1 MINDTRYT
9 FPRRGEDSCSE
20 SRRPLALLCEVAWNS
35 DGARHRDARYIPSVE
50 LGLDRLPRELTEA
63 LADQDSGFRITEAMF
78 ESGTLLPD
86 WRRDQV
92 LTLPASRF
100 DGRLPGFGVLVPRV
114 GRFYPRR
121 LLSGDGGAPPLG
133 RLPFR
138 VIGIDK
144 EQLTVD
150 LNHPLAGKPL
160 TLRAEIEPSPTNA
173 RRGRGGLDLISALL
187 DDGPGMQGRHD
198 GRATDF
204 FEEDSFT
211 RSDPSNDAGFY
222 RQPRLVDHLDS
233 TAISEV
239 SALYGRLIP
248 PRARILDLMSSWH
261 SHLPTNLDAE
271 SITGL
276 GMNADELARNTI
288 LTERV
293 VHDLNA
299 EPRLPFDE
307 ERFDAVVCTVSV
319 EYLTDP
325 LAVFRDL
332 ARVLAP
338 DGVAIM
344 TFSNRWFPPKVIR
357 GWTLLHEFE
366 RPGLVLEYFHRSKR
380 FQDCHTRSLRGRPR
394 PANDTYSHRLPH
406 SDPVHAVWAFRSG

>member
-1 MINDTRYT
+1 MTND
-9 FPRRGEDSCSE
+9 PRDNLSRQGDDPCADSQH
-20 SRRPLALLCEVAWNS
+20 PLALLCEVAWDS

-63 LADQDSGFRITEAMF
+63 LADQHSGFRTEAMF
-78 ESGTLLPD
+78 QPGTLLPD

-92 LTLPASRF
+92 LSLPASRF
-100 DGRLPGFGVLVPRV
+100 DGRLPGLGVLVPRA

-121 LLSGDGGAPPLG
+121 LLSGDGGTPPSG
-133 RLPFR
+133 RVPFR
-138 VIGIDK
+138 VIGFDE

-160 TLRAEIEPSPTNA
+160 TLSAEIEPSPTNA
-173 RRGRGGLDLISALL
+173 WPGGGGLDLISALL

-198 GRATDF
+198 GLATDF
-204 FEEDSFT
+204 FDEDSFT
-211 RSDPSNDAGFY
+211 RSDPSDDAGFY

-233 TAISEV
+233 TAISEI

-261 SHLPTNLDAE
+261 SHLPTTLNAE

-299 EPRLPFDE
+299 EPRLPFGE

-332 ARVLAP
+332 GRVLAP

-357 GWTLLHEFE
+357 GWALLHEFE
-366 RPGLVLEYFHRSKR
+366 RPGLVLEYFHRSNR
-380 FQDCHTRSLRGRPR
+380 FQDCHTHSLRGRPR

-406 SDPVHAVWAFRSG
+406 SDPVHAVWAFRTG